1 MAVGV
6 VVGVVRE
13 CGGECFVGS
22 GCSALVRWIW
32 LCGGYGGLRF
42 SSFEVEG

>member
-13 CGGECFVGS
+13 CGGECFGGS

-32 LCGGYGGLRF
+32 LCGGYGGECWGINGVL
-42 SSFEVEG
+42 G